1 MVDGRPFRG
10 IFRGP
15 VVSWAYL
22 TVLRYN
28 AVLVYHRLVWIYFQY
43 AWEQQVASIGGCDK
57 VPSTEH
63 HVWIVFLFDSL
74 QLRVMFAEEHLNLL
88 SGRNPVFMNRSVVDA
103 TCRKYE

>member
-1 MVDGRPFRG
+1 MEFDFRT
-10 IFRGP
+10 
-15 VVSWAYL
+15 VS
-22 TVLRYN
+22 TLRYN